1 MRGLQHVQLCSTKK
15 LSLSKKGIVTIIQ
28 NVQTPSIAI
37 MSDQGHHYRWLLTT
51 CDSWRPRSPSW
62 GAGLLNDNSH
72 QWNALIRKT
81 THCLLNQESLLRPV
95 RQVIWIRIPEIHPVQ
110 WKLGNHSLMT
120 RRKRGTRSPSHP
132 EKAQAEAMIRGKMD
146 CNLRNVRGL
155 TWNNHSDFAPLLL
168 NN

>member
-1 MRGLQHVQLCSTKK
+1 MKK
-15 LSLSKKGIVTIIQ
+15 LSLSKNGIVTIIQ
-28 NVQTPSIAI
+28 NVEPPSFAI

-51 CDSWRPRSPSW
+51 CDSWWPRSPSW

-110 WKLGNHSLMT
+110 RKLGNHSLMIG
-120 RRKRGTRSPSHP
+120 RKTGTQSPSPREGSGWSHDS
-132 EKAQAEAMIRGKMD
+132 GK
-146 CNLRNVRGL
+146 NGLQPQEVRGL
-155 TWNNHSDFAPLLL
+155 TRNNHSGFAPIVI
-168 NN
+168 